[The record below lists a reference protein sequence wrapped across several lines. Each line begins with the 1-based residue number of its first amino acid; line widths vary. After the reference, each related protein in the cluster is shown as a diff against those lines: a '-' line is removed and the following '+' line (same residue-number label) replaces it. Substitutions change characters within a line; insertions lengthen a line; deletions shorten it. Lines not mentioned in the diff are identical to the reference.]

1 MSPRARLLIICAA
14 VFVTS
19 LAVRLL
25 YFQDM
30 RAEVLYTESLATT
43 MIDKYEAEKQRMFND
58 GGLVF
63 PSKTVD
69 PSDARMLFHPPG
81 HSILL
86 AAIYGKST
94 PDRYYTTLRLLH
106 VFSGALPMHYFL
118 FVIASV
124 VLYCAGIFLAQLI
137 RRAKKLEMA

>member
-1 MSPRARLLIICAA
+1 MPSGRFARVREWLSNRLEAFEPSDREPQASSMSPRARLLIICAA
-14 VFVTS
+14 VFFTS

-43 MIDKYEAEKQRMFND
+43 MINKYEEEKQRMFND
-58 GGLVF
+58 GGLLF
-63 PSKTVD
+63 PSKSVD

-106 VFSGALPMHYFL
+106 VF
-118 FVIASV
+118 
-124 VLYCAGIFLAQLI
+124 
-137 RRAKKLEMA
+137 